1 MTSKRNK
8 YSKCIFLLAAAGLFT
23 SCSTMSY
30 MPIEIADKPPE
41 MVDHKIQSLTLINR
55 ATDFRFE
62 NFNKDTLQQSLYK
75 KQFKTDTLLF
85 DSNSADTLLIALG
98 DMLFESGRF
107 DIVIPEERE
116 IDRNTNRSYP
126 VALDW
131 EKADSIAT
139 AFNTDGVLSLDHF
152 RTRLITNYEKETLYD
167 QMTNSFY
174 SGYYVQMKVGYDAL
188 FRLYYPEEKELTK
201 NILITDTLIW
211 EDADT
216 DIRTLFGRF
225 TPAKDALAE
234 AGIHAAL
241 RLSEKIAPV
250 WQRVN
255 RSYFSKGHPLLEEA
269 HRKILEEDWESAAKI
284 WTELTGTGFSKDVR
298 SKAEFNLAL
307 ANELL
312 GDLNK
317 AIEWGIKSYRTRYR
331 PVTHN
336 YLETLNL
343 RKKRLEEK

>member
-1 MTSKRNK
+1 MASRTFQYLKFVVL
-8 YSKCIFLLAAAGLFT
+8 IAAGLKIA
-23 SCSTMSY
+23 SCSPMSY
-30 MPIEIADKPPE
+30 LPIEVAGKPPE
-41 MVDHKIQSLTLINR
+41 TIDPRIQSLTLINR
-55 ATDFRFE
+55 ATDYRFE
-62 NFNKDTLQQSLYK
+62 NFSRDSLQQTLYK
-75 KQFKTDTLLF
+75 KQFKADTLLY
-85 DSNSADTLLIALG
+85 DSKSADTLLIALG

-107 DIVIPEERE
+107 DIVIPEVRQ
-116 IDRNTNRSYP
+116 INPAIARAYP

-139 AFNTDGVLSLDHF
+139 TFNTDAVLSLDHF

-167 QMTNSFY
+167 QMSNTFY
-174 SGYYVQMKVGYDAL
+174 SGFYAHMKVGYEAL
-188 FRLYYPEEKELTK
+188 FRIYYPAEKELTK
-201 NILITDTLIW
+201 NILVADTLIW

-216 DIRTLFGRF
+216 DIRILFRRF

-269 HRKILEEDWESAAKI
+269 HQKIMNQDWESAAAI
-284 WTELTGTGFSKDVR
+284 WTELTGSGFSKDIR

-307 ANELL
+307 ANELF
-312 GDLNK
+312 GDLDQ
-317 AIEWGIKSYRTRYR
+317 AIEWGVKSYMTRYR

-343 RKKRLEEK
+343 RKKKLEGK